1 MKYFYFIIWP
11 LSIIICNLKW
21 SPLDG
26 SVVTFYSNSCTW
38 RVPHGTQQYRE
49 IKFDFFFFWF
59 SDSCLVAVEKA
70 VAETDASSILPLGRQ
85 HSLLNIINVVIHK
98 LGHLIHSY
106 LPKVLQILLCVT
118 ATVSTLLDK
127 RDQVSMTEVMVL
139 VFCNFAVFFH
149 SL

>member
-1 MKYFYFIIWP
+1 M
-11 LSIIICNLKW
+11 
-21 SPLDG
+21 
-26 SVVTFYSNSCTW
+26 
-38 RVPHGTQQYRE
+38 
-49 IKFDFFFFWF
+49 
-59 SDSCLVAVEKA
+59 
-70 VAETDASSILPLGRQ
+70 AETDPGSILPLGRQ

-127 RDQVSMTEVMVL
+127 RDQVNMTEGHGF
-139 VFCNFAVFFH
+139 VFSNFAVFLH

>member
-1 MKYFYFIIWP
+1 MQHN
-11 LSIIICNLKW
+11 STEKW
-21 SPLDG
+21 SSQSLI
-26 SVVTFYSNSCTW
+26 S
-38 RVPHGTQQYRE
+38 
-49 IKFDFFFFWF
+49 FF
-59 SDSCLVAVEKA
+59 SLDSCLGAVEKA
-70 VAETDASSILPLGRQ
+70 AAETDAGSILPLGRQ

-127 RDQVSMTEVMVL
+127 RDKVSMTEAMVL
-139 VFCNFAVFFH
+139 FFCHFAVFLD